1 MPQRIDA
8 VRNRKALVSAAEQVF
23 AEIGPDAP
31 LDLVA
36 KRAHVGRGTLYRHFR
51 DRIDLAA
58 AVYEEHLGEL
68 EEYVT
73 QRSEEP
79 GIALELMTRIAELQG
94 QARGIRPLLLRAT
107 NGRERLAA
115 LNDRTRDL
123 LARPLAT
130 SQRAG
135 VLSPEIDVD
144 DLLVAIDMV
153 EGALGRLSREETPA
167 AARRAFSLL
176 IPALTHGPG
185 VPLTGFW
192 AEPSTADAAS

>member
-8 VRNRKALVSAAEQVF
+8 VRNRRALVAAAEQVF
-23 AEIGPDAP
+23 AEVGPDAP

-73 QRSEEP
+73 TRAAEP
-79 GIALELMTRIAELQG
+79 AIALELMTRIAELQG
-94 QARGIRPLLLRAT
+94 QARGIQPLLLRAT
-107 NGRERLAA
+107 DGRERLAT
-115 LNDRTRDL
+115 LNARTRQL
-123 LARPLAT
+123 LEGPLAT

-135 VLSPEIDVD
+135 VLSEEIGVE

-176 IPALTHGPG
+176 IPSLTGGPG
-185 VPLTGFW
+185 EPLTGFW
-192 AEPSTADAAS
+192 AETPAADAAS